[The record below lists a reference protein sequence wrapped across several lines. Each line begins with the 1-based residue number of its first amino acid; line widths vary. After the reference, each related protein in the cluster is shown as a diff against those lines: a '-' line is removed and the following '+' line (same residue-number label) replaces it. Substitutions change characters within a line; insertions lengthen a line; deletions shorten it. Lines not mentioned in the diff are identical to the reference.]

1 MATNPPDPQFGVS
14 LTPPQLN
21 SELPFNVIYGVTP
34 LDEYIPIQVN
44 EAGQLSIGNVTI
56 TGPVTISAAVIQGVD
71 PANGNTPEDIS
82 VVNLGGGTAYALR
95 TSLYDG
101 ANELTIHPNGSIDTN
116 VISGGNALLVNLD
129 GSIDVNITN
138 PGTPNTNLNTYA
150 ENLAVPGGGATTT
163 LFTYTVASATTYLL
177 NGFIGWGSYDFEFTV
192 TKNSARRGG
201 GWSSPTNRTLQIDYG
216 STPIIFN
223 AGDVVAI
230 LVTSYSAHTEE
241 ANLNVLAELAS

>member
-44 EAGQLSIGNVTI
+44 EAGQLSVGNVTI
-56 TGPVTISAAVIQGVD
+56 TGPVTITGAIIQGVD
-71 PANGNTPEDIS
+71 PDNGNTPEDIS

-101 ANELTIHPNGSIDTN
+101 ANELTINSDGSIDTR
-116 VISGGNALLVNLD
+116 ITAGGNSLLVNPD

-138 PGTPNTNLNTYA
+138 PGTLNTNLNAYA

-163 LFTYTVASATTYLL
+163 LFTYSVLASTTYLL
-177 NGFIGWGSYDFEFTV
+177 NGFIGWGTYDAEFLV
-192 TKNSARRGG
+192 LKNSARIGG
-201 GWSSPTNRTLQIDYG
+201 GWSSPTNRTLSIDYG
-216 STPIIFN
+216 ATPIIAN
-223 AGDVVAI
+223 AGDVI
-230 LVTSYSAHTEE
+230 NITVTCYASSTQTFR
-241 ANLNVLAELAS
+241 LNVLAELMS